1 MYSWTPNSSI
11 TRITKP
17 GGPGSPRR
25 RPAAPHEADGSP
37 FVAPQTCVRAVVAVM
52 AVDVVSYARG
62 KCRRRRTLTAVGTL
76 SAVVKPSFNSL
87 GVDQHS
93 SLPAHATPEQ
103 P

>member
-1 MYSWTPNSSI
+1 MYSCTPNSSI

-25 RPAAPHEADGSP
+25 RPGPHEADGSP
-37 FVAPQTCVRAVVAVM
+37 LVAPQTCADAAVEVM
-52 AVDVVSYARG
+52 VVGLSYARG
-62 KCRRRRTLTAVGTL
+62 QYRRRRTLTAVGTL
-76 SAVVKPSFNSL
+76 SAVVKPSFSSL

-93 SLPAHATPEQ
+93 SLPAHATPAQ

>member
-1 MYSWTPNSSI
+1 MYSCTPNSSI

-25 RPAAPHEADGSP
+25 RPAVPHEADGSP
-37 FVAPQTCVRAVVAVM
+37 FVAPQTCVRAVAAVM
-52 AVDVVSYARG
+52 AVGGSYARAEY
-62 KCRRRRTLTAVGTL
+62 RRRRTLTAVGTL
-76 SAVVKPSFNSL
+76 SAVVKPSFSSL

>member
-25 RPAAPHEADGSP
+25 RPEAPHEASGSP
-37 FVAPQTCVRAVVAVM
+37 FVAPQTCECAVVGVL
-52 AVDVVSYARG
+52 VTGVSYVCSEAQ
-62 KCRRRRTLTAVGTL
+62 RRTLTAVGTL
-76 SAVVKPSFNSL
+76 SAVVKPSFSSL

-93 SLPAHATPEQ
+93 SLPAHATSAQ

>member
-1 MYSWTPNSSI
+1 MNSCTPNSSV

-25 RPAAPHEADGSP
+25 RPGVPHEASGSP
-37 FVAPQTCVRAVVAVM
+37 LVAPQTCVRAVVAVI
-52 AVDVVSYARG
+52 AVGGSYARG
-62 KCRRRRTLTAVGTL
+62 TNRRRRTLTAVGTL
-76 SAVVKPSFNSL
+76 SAVVKPSFSSL

-93 SLPAHATPEQ
+93 SLPAHATSAQ

>member
-1 MYSWTPNSSI
+1 MYSCTPNSSV

-25 RPAAPHEADGSP
+25 RPEAPHEAEGSP
-37 FVAPQTCVRAVVAVM
+37 FVAPQTCVRAAVELM
-52 AVDVVSYARG
+52 AMGASYARG

-76 SAVVKPSFNSL
+76 SAVVKPSFSSL

-93 SLPAHATPEQ
+93 SLPAHATSAQ

>member
-25 RPAAPHEADGSP
+25 RPEAPHEASGSP
-37 FVAPQTCVRAVVAVM
+37 LVAPQTCADAAVAVM
-52 AVDVVSYARG
+52 AEGASYARG
-62 KCRRRRTLTAVGTL
+62 HYRRRRTLTAVGTL
-76 SAVVKPSFNSL
+76 SAVVKPSFSSL

>member
-1 MYSWTPNSSI
+1 MYSCTPNSSV

-25 RPAAPHEADGSP
+25 RPEAPHEASGSP
-37 FVAPQTCVRAVVAVM
+37 LVAPQTCVHAVVAVM
-52 AVDVVSYARG
+52 AVGGSYAG
-62 KCRRRRTLTAVGTL
+62 GDNRRRRTLTAVGTL
-76 SAVVKPSFNSL
+76 SAVVNPSFSSL

-93 SLPAHATPEQ
+93 SLPAHATSAQ

>member
-25 RPAAPHEADGSP
+25 RPEAPHEADGSP
-37 FVAPQTCVRAVVAVM
+37 LVAPQTCVCAVVALT
-52 AVDVVSYARG
+52 AVDVMSYAG
-62 KCRRRRTLTAVGTL
+62 GQDRRRRTLTAVGTL
-76 SAVVKPSFNSL
+76 SAVVKPSFSSL

-93 SLPAHATPEQ
+93 SLPAHATSAQ

>member
-1 MYSWTPNSSI
+1 MYSCTPNSSV

-25 RPAAPHEADGSP
+25 RPEAPHEASGSP
-37 FVAPQTCVRAVVAVM
+37 FVAPQTCVDAAVAVM
-52 AVDVVSYARG
+52 AVGGSYARG
-62 KCRRRRTLTAVGTL
+62 KYRRRRTLTAVGTL
-76 SAVVKPSFNSL
+76 SAVVKPSFSSL

-93 SLPAHATPEQ
+93 SLPAHATSAQ

>member
-1 MYSWTPNSSI
+1 MYSCTPNSSV

-25 RPAAPHEADGSP
+25 RPEAPHEADGSP
-37 FVAPQTCVRAVVAVM
+37 LVAPQTCARVVVAVM
-52 AVDVVSYARG
+52 AAGGSYARG
-62 KCRRRRTLTAVGTL
+62 QYSRRRTLTAVGTL
-76 SAVVKPSFNSL
+76 SEVVKPSFSSL

-93 SLPAHATPEQ
+93 SLPAHATSAQ

>member
-25 RPAAPHEADGSP
+25 RPEAPHEASGSP
-37 FVAPQTCVRAVVAVM
+37 FVAPQTCVD
-52 AVDVVSYARG
+52 DVVEVMVVGGSYERG
-62 KCRRRRTLTAVGTL
+62 QYRRRRTLTAVGTL
-76 SAVVKPSFNSL
+76 SAVVKPSFSSL

-93 SLPAHATPEQ
+93 SLPAHATSAQ